1 MKPSTVFIWTAEYV
15 FQATLDTAKAEKRLV
30 EDRLGLKFG
39 AKIVRGAY
47 MEKERRLAADRGQPV
62 SILTMNYK
70 CLKAKKWAIGFV
82 IPRGVSSN

>member
-1 MKPSTVFIWTAEYV
+1 MFKGCVTNKDSNSPNQLDNLV
-15 FQATLDTAKAEKRLV
+15 FQATLDTVKAEKRLV

-62 SILTMNYK
+62 RNLTS
-70 CLKAKKWAIGFV
+70 F
-82 IPRGVSSN
+82 